1 MFMFMGWDDIDA
13 GCFSWHTVEYYTSVP
28 SLLFPFTSAIFSAMP
43 FGTNVYEYLMDMF
56 TLYRIVLAPTR
67 KPNPIGLLFTH
78 KNVDFC
84 KISVTERRCAAPIS
98 KIESHISDGFCATL

>member
-1 MFMFMGWDDIDA
+1 MGWDDIDA

-28 SLLFPFTSAIFSAMP
+28 SRLFPFTSAIFSAMP

-67 KPNPIGLLFTH
+67 KPNPIGLCSHIKTL
-78 KNVDFC
+78 
-84 KISVTERRCAAPIS
+84 ISVR
-98 KIESHISDGFCATL
+98 FL